1 MKLTGTKKIIG
12 GIAIAGA
19 LAVTGIVGFAQ
30 QNAPQDQGGKQGVE
44 RNGMRGG
51 DRGGRG
57 GHGMRGGFMGGRFAE
72 KLNLTDAQ
80 KEQMK
85 QIKTKFHES
94 TKALRGESRG
104 GKGHGFEL
112 FNGGTFDEA
121 AVRAAAQARANKHV
135 EMEVARARMMSE
147 MYAILTPEQKTQL
160 AAERQA
166 MEQKRQEWRARR
178 GAKSEQSQ

>member
-1 MKLTGTKKIIG
+1 MKLAGTKKIIS

-30 QNAPQDQGGKQGVE
+30 QNSTQEQGSKQRVE
-44 RNGMRGG
+44 RQG
-51 DRGGRG
+51 DRGGHRG
-57 GHGMRGGFMGGRFAE
+57 RHGMKGGFMGGRFAE
-72 KLNLTDAQ
+72 KLNLTDTQ

-85 QIKTKFHES
+85 QIATRFHES
-94 TKALRGESRG
+94 TKALREASRG
-104 GKGHGFEL
+104 GKDNKFGM

-135 EMEVARARMMSE
+135 EIEVAKARMMSE
-147 MYAILTPEQKTQL
+147 MYAILTPEQKAQL
-160 AAERQA
+160 ATERQQ

-178 GAKSEQSQ
+178 DAKSVQSQ

>member
-1 MKLTGTKKIIG
+1 MKLTGTRKIIS

-30 QNAPQDQGGKQGVE
+30 QNATQEQESKQNVGRE
-44 RNGMRGG
+44 GHRGG
-51 DRGGRG
+51 HRG
-57 GHGMRGGFMGGRFAE
+57 GHGMRGGFLGGRFAE

-85 QIKTKFHES
+85 QIATRFHVS
-94 TKALRGESRG
+94 TKALRGESRWNRD
-104 GKGHGFEL
+104 KGFGL

-135 EMEVARARMMSE
+135 EMEVARARMTSE
-147 MYAILTPEQKTQL
+147 MYAILTPEQKAQL
-160 AAERQA
+160 AAEHKL
-166 MEQKRQEWRARR
+166 MEQKRQEMRARR
-178 GAKSEQSQ
+178 GEESVESQ